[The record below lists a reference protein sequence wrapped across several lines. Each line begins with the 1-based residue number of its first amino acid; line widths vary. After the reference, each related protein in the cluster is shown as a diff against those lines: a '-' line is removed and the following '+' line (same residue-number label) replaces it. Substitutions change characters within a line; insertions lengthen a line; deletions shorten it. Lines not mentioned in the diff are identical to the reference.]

1 MSEERDTAPS
11 GAAAPP
17 GAAPEIALP
26 ERVDVFDTTLRDGSQ
41 FEGISLSVDDK
52 LRIAEQL
59 DYLVIASD
67 PGASTVSVVV
77 SGATVV
83 SDVTGEAV

>member
-26 ERVDVFDTTLRDGSQ
+26 ERVENVDG
-41 FEGISLSVDDK
+41 V
-52 LRIAEQL
+52 A
-59 DYLVIASD
+59 D
-67 PGASTVSVVV
+67 PGLQPLGWEQARRLAVVRV
-77 SGATVV
+77 PRAREGT
-83 SDVTGEAV
+83 EP